1 MARVRRGRYEDRYE
15 DERYDGDE
23 YDDAYDDY
31 GDDYDDD
38 YYEDGDYEDDYDDDY
53 YEDDDYADDY
63 DDYGDDDYY
72 DEPVKKSRKSAQKA
86 AAVKAVKP
94 KKTAKKASAKK
105 GAKKGK
111 KSGKGSLI
119 LMLIEIPVLLFLI
132 FFIWRFLMPTLKAGH
147 VKINESDIVVN
158 EGVAAKEGY
167 RNIALF
173 GVDATNGRLD
183 RDTRSDTI
191 IIASINEGTGEI
203 RLCSVYRDT
212 YLNLGNDRYFK
223 CNSSYANGGPEL
235 AINMLN
241 MNLDLDITDFVT
253 VGFQGLTDAID
264 ALGGIEIDVKENE
277 IDHLNNYQLTIARD
291 LNRDYTKVTSPGR
304 QNLNGLQAT
313 AYCRIRYIAGGDL
326 SRARHQREVLT
337 AVLEKAKT
345 ASPSALEEAAR
356 SVFPNVLTS
365 FDLDEILSLIKDVN
379 RYQVTQ
385 SAGFPFDADVAGS
398 TLYTIDNIGKASCIV
413 PLDVTDN
420 VVVLH
425 RFLFDDAEYQV
436 SEDVQRYSDEV
447 KRQTAPYL

>member
-23 YDDAYDDY
+23 YDYNDAYDDA
-31 GDDYDDD
+31 DYDD
-38 YYEDGDYEDDYDDDY
+38 EDYDDDY
-53 YEDDDYADDY
+53 YEDDDYEDEDDYEDDYADDEY
-63 DDYGDDDYY
+63 YEDDYEDDYY
-72 DEPVKKSRKSAQKA
+72 DEPVRKPKKTSKKAVRPKKA
-86 AAVKAVKP
+86 AKRTSA
-94 KKTAKKASAKK
+94 KKTAKKK
-105 GAKKGK
+105 K

-147 VKINESDIVVN
+147 VKINESDIVIN
-158 EGVAAKEGY
+158 EGVVTKDGY

-183 RDTRSDTI
+183 KDTRSDTI
-191 IIASINEGTGEI
+191 MIASINEATGEI

-235 AINMLN
+235 AINMMN

-253 VGFQGLTDAID
+253 IGFQGLTDAID
-264 ALGGIEIDVKENE
+264 ALGGVEIDVKENE
-277 IDHLNNYQLTIARD
+277 IDHLNNYQLTIAKD
-291 LNRDYTKVTSPGR
+291 LGRDYTKVTSAGR

-326 SRARHQREVLT
+326 TRARHQREVLM
-337 AVLEKAKT
+337 AALEKAKT
-345 ASPSALEEAAR
+345 ASASQLEQAAK

-365 FDLDEILSLIKDVN
+365 FDLDEILALVKDVN
-379 RYQVTQ
+379 RYQITQ

-413 PLDVTDN
+413 PLDLDTN
-420 VVVLH
+420 VEVLH

-436 SEDVQRYSDEV
+436 SEDVKRYSDEV